1 MWSSR
6 RHLSH
11 DDSAAWPLWLV
22 LCALLSVAPL
32 VAGAQR
38 AFYVIG
44 HNRNLAA
51 GNYSLYPDSV
61 SRKLTPAPAGKK
73 PFYISHYGRHGSRYL
88 NSRKGYD
95 IPYSMMRKADSL
107 HALTPIGRRVLN
119 DLKDIIEDSEG
130 RWGDLTGLGKRQ
142 HSQIAA
148 RMMEHFPEVFEGDA
162 FVDARSTPVNRCVVS
177 MGAAVQ
183 QLVRLNPRLQVTM
196 NASMRD
202 FVYLNHQDREL
213 RDSMKSKRAND
224 AYEDYASQRWSNP
237 RLLSLLFVN
246 PDSMR
251 SVITEKWLNYYLLM
265 AGLIQNNTHMGGD
278 KEFLVNLFSYE
289 EIYRFWLNENA
300 WWYTRYGFFGLNG
313 GRQPY
318 MQRYLLRKII
328 EEADAAIRSNRH
340 GANLR
345 FGHETVVLPL
355 TCLLGINGFD
365 FKTDNLNDL
374 ESHGWWACKVFPMA
388 ANIQLVFYR
397 SGPQDDDVI
406 FKVLLNEE
414 EATLPLS
421 TDIAPYYHW
430 SDFRAYYLDMLDA
443 YERQYGR

>member
-11 DDSAAWPLWLV
+11 DYSAAWPLWLV

-32 VAGAQR
+32 AAGAQR

-44 HNRNLAA
+44 HDRNLAA

-61 SRKLTPAPAGKK
+61 SHKLTPAPAGKK

-95 IPYSMMRKADSL
+95 IPFDMMRKADSL

-196 NASMRD
+196 NASKRD
-202 FVYLNHQDREL
+202 FVYLNHQDLEL

-224 AYEDYASQRWSNP
+224 AYEEYASYRWSNP
-237 RLLSLLFVN
+237 RLMSLLFTN
-246 PDSMR
+246 PDSLR
-251 SVITEKWLNYYLLM
+251 SVVTEKWLNYYLVM
-265 AGLIQNNTHMGGD
+265 VALIQQNTHMGVD
-278 KEFLVNLFSYE
+278 KESLLNLFTNE

-300 WWYTRYGFFGLNG
+300 WWYMMHGFFALNG
-313 GRQPY
+313 GHQPY
-318 MQRYLLRKII
+318 TQRFLLRKII
-328 EEADAAIRSNRH
+328 EDADAAIRSNRH

-355 TCLLGINGFD
+355 ACLLGINGYD
-365 FKTDNLNDL
+365 FKTDDLSQL
-374 ESHGWWACKVFPMA
+374 ESHGWWACMVFPMA

-397 SGPQDDDVI
+397 SGPDDDDVV
-406 FKVLLNEE
+406 FKVLLNEQ
-414 EATLPLS
+414 EATLPIP

-430 SDFRAYYLDMLDA
+430 CDFREHYLKMIDA
-443 YERQYGR
+443 YDHR

>member
-11 DDSAAWPLWLV
+11 DYSAAWPLWLV

-32 VAGAQR
+32 AAGAQR

-44 HNRNLAA
+44 HDRNLAA

-177 MGAAVQ
+177 MGAAIQ

-196 NASMRD
+196 NASKRD

-224 AYEDYASQRWSNP
+224 AYEEYASYRWSNP
-237 RLLSLLFVN
+237 RLMSLLFTN
-246 PDSMR
+246 PDSLR
-251 SVITEKWLNYYLLM
+251 SVVTEKWLNYYLVM
-265 AGLIQNNTHMGGD
+265 VSLIQQNTHMGVD
-278 KEFLVNLFSYE
+278 KEFLLNLFTNE

-300 WWYTRYGFFGLNG
+300 WWYMMHGFFALNG
-313 GRQPY
+313 GHQPY
-318 MQRYLLRKII
+318 TQRFLLRKII

-355 TCLLGINGFD
+355 ACLLGINGYD
-365 FKTDNLNDL
+365 FKTDDLSQL
-374 ESHGWWACKVFPMA
+374 ESHGWWACMVFPMA

-397 SGPQDDDVI
+397 SGPDDDDVV

-414 EATLPLS
+414 EATLPIP

-430 SDFRAYYLDMLDA
+430 CDFREHYLKMIDA
-443 YERQYGR
+443 YDHR